1 MLTMFLILFTI
12 TYIAAMVYYFYQD
25 AARTCDI
32 QRIRDESQKRR
43 PAIAAKYAQ
52 WNVQDEAQISRG
64 MERIQSIAD
73 RCNAIGKQ
81 IDQAMARTQAVLDR
95 YYGTPLVNTTNT
107 TNTTN
112 QTMTT
117 TTTTTDMSRFS
128 TDMVAPIINN
138 NNDHRRIH
146 AMTTR
151 RSMMILRSNY

>member
-95 YYGTPLVNTTNT
+95 YFGMPLANTTT
-107 TNTTN
+107 TTN

-117 TTTTTDMSRFS
+117 ATTTTDMSRFS
-128 TDMVAPIINN
+128 TDMVAPINN